1 MAVQCTC
8 KTLINWNHLHA
19 IYKDTVTPQP
29 HTHTQ
34 RLVHTEPHRR
44 QQQRHEE
51 SRNENELMHK
61 HRQ

>member
-1 MAVQCTC
+1 MQST
-8 KTLINWNHLHA
+8 KTLSH
-19 IYKDTVTPQP
+19 TVNKPQP